1 MTRSVLGFRLAW
13 LGLLGLA
20 LSACDGNGRGGP
32 TTPTTDGGIVVLS
45 DFRVRPRGTVFADRD
60 ATLEITVRASDPAR
74 LVGTRAIIRRLLAG
88 AQQVRAGQVG
98 DVAPIVSSV
107 EVTASHIVGD
117 LVRLLMPVRLPLGT
131 SRLRF
136 QMLSPFLVFQT
147 ARGGQSASGRP
158 VITNAIDFQI
168 EAREVPPP
176 PPPAPPCATIS
187 GTPLTILEPD
197 QTSAT
202 LTVSL
207 AAAAQAPVL
216 VQYALG
222 GTAGL
227 NQDYSVSPT
236 PPGLV
241 TIPPGASSAT
251 VTVTALDDEQ
261 LDPLETVTV
270 TLLSGTGYTVCS
282 PSAVSLTILGNDD

>member
-1 MTRSVLGFRLAW
+1 MTQSLSGLRLVP

-32 TTPTTDGGIVVLS
+32 TTPTTDAGIVVLS
-45 DFRVRPRGTVFADRD
+45 DFRVRPLGTVFADRD
-60 ATLEITVRASDPAR
+60 ATLEITVRASDPSR

-98 DVAPIVSSV
+98 DVAPIISSV
-107 EVTASHIVGD
+107 EVTGSHLLGD
-117 LVRLLMPVRLPLGT
+117 LIRLLMPVRLPLGT

-168 EAREVPPP
+168 EAREVQPP

-187 GTPLTILEPD
+187 GTPSTIFEEN

-222 GTAGL
+222 GTAIL

-236 PPGLV
+236 PAGSV
-241 TIPPGASSAT
+241 TIPAGASSAV
-251 VTVTALDDEQ
+251 VTVQALDDRQ
-261 LDPLETVTV
+261 ADSGETVTV
-270 TLLSGTGYTVCS
+270 TLLPGPGYTVCS
-282 PSAVSLTILGNDD
+282 PSTFSLTIADNDD